1 METCQ
6 ISYLSFFSFQ
16 NLLNSVPGGGVVL
29 LPVLVVTRLEYVISF
44 SRYGYQPTE
53 FQSKDMISK
62 YLKLVEKNVKDSN
75 LLSTIKY
82 VSIIKCLPNIS
93 LNFWFWSFFELAYT
107 HVLENWML
115 KRYKMQILWR
125 FRMRIN

>member
-1 METCQ
+1 MVETCQ
-6 ISYLSFFSFQ
+6 ISYLSFFFFPKSIKF
-16 NLLNSVPGGGVVL
+16 SPRGVVL
-29 LPVLVVTRLEYVISF
+29 LPVLAVTRLEYVISY

-93 LNFWFWSFFELAYT
+93 LNF
-107 HVLENWML
+107 
-115 KRYKMQILWR
+115 
-125 FRMRIN
+125 